1 MENKTLNVEDYDRI
15 ALNQVERKKKE
26 KLKKIFKFL
35 FYILIFPIIPIGL
48 MYLVKLDIRWYSN
61 DGEYNLLND
70 KIILAG
76 YFLIVWLSW
85 FYWEERKKVKTL
97 KNVLEIHNINYSIFI
112 D

>member
-1 MENKTLNVEDYDRI
+1 MENKKLAREDYHRI
-15 ALNQVERKKKE
+15 ALNQVERKKKQ
-26 KLKKIFKFL
+26 KLKNVFKFL
-35 FYILIFPIIPIGL
+35 FYILIFPVIPIGL
-48 MYLVKLDIRWYSN
+48 MYLIRSDIGWYSN

-85 FYWEERKKVKTL
+85 FYWEERKKVKIL
-97 KNVLEIHNINYSIFI
+97 KHILEMNKINFNSLI